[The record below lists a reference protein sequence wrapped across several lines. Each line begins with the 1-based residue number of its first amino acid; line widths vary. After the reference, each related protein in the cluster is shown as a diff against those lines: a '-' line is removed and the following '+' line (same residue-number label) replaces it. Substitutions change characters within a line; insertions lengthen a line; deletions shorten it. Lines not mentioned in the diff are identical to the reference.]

1 MRIVTVEHREE
12 LPELKI
18 DRKTLKLLRERRL
31 YTQDEFAVAAGMS
44 VRTVQRAEMGVPVS
58 AETLKSIAAVLEV
71 PTTRLLAPMP
81 LPRGYWT
88 GVCLGAAGICIGT
101 VYAVYAAMQGT
112 SNEADL
118 GVALGVIFA
127 ICGISSA
134 LLGIL
139 VNKFRNSYETSPS
152 AELDNH

>member
-1 MRIVTVEHREE
+1 MRIVTVEHPKE

-18 DRKTLKLLRERRL
+18 DRKALKLLRERRL
-31 YTQDEFAVAAGMS
+31 YTQDEFATAAGMS
-44 VRTVQRAEMGVPVS
+44 VRTVQRAEMGMSVS
-58 AETLKSIAAVLEV
+58 AETLRSMAAVLEV
-71 PTTRLLAPMP
+71 PTTRLLASMP
-81 LPRGYWT
+81 LPRGFWI

-101 VYAVYAAMQGT
+101 VCAVFAAIQGT

-139 VNKFRNSYETSPS
+139 VNKFRISYEMSPS
-152 AELDNH
+152 ADSEKR

>member
-1 MRIVTVEHREE
+1 MEHREE

-44 VRTVQRAEMGVPVS
+44 VRTVQRAEMGMPVS

-81 LPRGYWT
+81 LPRGYWI
-88 GVCLGAAGICIGT
+88 GVCCGVAGICVGT
-101 VYAVYAAMQGT
+101 VWAVIAAMQGT

-118 GVALGVIFA
+118 GMALGVIFA
-127 ICGISSA
+127 VSGVSSA

-139 VNKFRNSYETSPS
+139 VNRYRSSHEMPPR
-152 AELDNH
+152 AEASIH